1 MEIKKNITEV
11 NRTVKPERDI
21 KYIVVHYTGN
31 KGDTAYNNTKYFK
44 TVNRSASAHYFVDER
59 EVWQCVEDKNIA
71 WHCGTNRKYYHA
83 DCRNVNSIGVEMCN
97 SVSKN
102 EAVERNTA
110 ELVRYLV
117 KKYKLNS
124 DRILRHY
131 DVTHKQCPLTMIDE
145 SEWQKFK
152 DSLKEDEPMTE
163 AEKAKMQAIDDSL
176 TNLYGIV
183 NRMVEEMKKK
193 DVVYNTIDEVPEWGR
208 PAVQRL
214 IDEGKLNGTGDTL
227 ALDMTLLRAI
237 VLFGDKE

>member
-1 MEIKKNITEV
+1 MEIKRNITEV
-11 NRTVKPERDI
+11 NRTVKPSREI

-31 KGDTAYNNTKYFK
+31 NGDTAYNNTKYFK
-44 TVNRSASAHYFVDER
+44 TVRRGASAHYFVDEN
-59 EVWQCVEDKNIA
+59 EVWQCVEDKDVA
-71 WHCGTNRKYYHA
+71 WHCGTSGKYYHA
-83 DCRNVNSIGVEMCN
+83 DCRNANSIGVEMCN

-102 EAVERNTA
+102 EVVERNTA
-110 ELVRYLV
+110 ELVRYLI

-145 SEWQKFK
+145 GEWQKFK

-208 PAVQRL
+208 PAVQQL

-237 VLFGDKE
+237 VILG

>member
-1 MEIKKNITEV
+1 MEIKKNLTEV
-11 NRTVKPERDI
+11 NRTVKASREI

-31 KGDTAYNNTKYFK
+31 KGDSAYNNTKYFK
-44 TVNRSASAHYFVDER
+44 TVRRGASAHYFVDET
-59 EVWQCVEDKNIA
+59 EVWQCVEDKDAA
-71 WHCGTNRKYYHA
+71 WHCGTNGKYYHA
-83 DCRNVNSIGVEMCN
+83 DCRNANSIGVEMCN

-152 DSLKEDEPMTE
+152 DNLKEDEPMTE
-163 AEKAKMQAIDDSL
+163 AERQKMKDIDESL
-176 TNLYGIV
+176 TNLYRIV
-183 NRMVEEMKKK
+183 DRMVDEMKKK
-193 DVVYNTIDEVPEWGR
+193 DVVYNTVDEVPEWGR
-208 PAVQRL
+208 AAVQRL
-214 IDEGKLNGTGDTL
+214 IDAGKLNGTGDTL
-227 ALDMTLLRAI
+227 ALDATLLRAI
-237 VLFGDKE
+237 VILG

>member
-1 MEIKKNITEV
+1 MEIKRNITDV
-11 NRTVKPERDI
+11 NRTVKQSREI
-21 KYIVVHYTGN
+21 KYIVVHYTEN

-44 TVNRSASAHYFVDER
+44 TVRRGASAHYFVDEN
-59 EVWQCVEDKNIA
+59 EVWQCVEDKDVA
-71 WHCGTNRKYYHA
+71 WHCGTNGKYYHA
-83 DCRNVNSIGVEMCN
+83 DCRNANSIGVEMCN
-97 SVSKN
+97 SMSKN
-102 EAVERNTA
+102 EVVERNTA
-110 ELVRYLV
+110 ELVRYLI

-131 DVTHKQCPLTMIDE
+131 DVTHKQCPLTMINE
-145 SEWQKFK
+145 GEWQKFK

-176 TNLYGIV
+176 TNLYEIV

>member
-1 MEIKKNITEV
+1 MEIKKNLTEV
-11 NRTVKPERDI
+11 NRTIKPSREI

-31 KGDTAYNNTKYFK
+31 TGDTAYNNTKHFK
-44 TVNRSASAHYFVDER
+44 TVRRGASAHYFVDEN
-59 EVWQCVEDKNIA
+59 EVWQCVKDKDVA
-71 WHCGTNRKYYHA
+71 WHCGTNGKYYHS
-83 DCRNVNSIGVEMCN
+83 DCRNANSIGVEMCN

-152 DSLKEDEPMTE
+152 DNLKEDEPMTE
-163 AEKAKMQAIDDSL
+163 AERQKMKDIDESL

-183 NRMVEEMKKK
+183 NRMVDEMKKK

-208 PAVQRL
+208 AAVQRL
-214 IDEGKLNGTGDTL
+214 IDAGKLNGTGDTL
-227 ALDMTLLRAI
+227 ALDATLLRAI
-237 VLFGDKE
+237 VILG

>member
-1 MEIKKNITEV
+1 MEIKRNITEV
-11 NRTVKPERDI
+11 NRTVKASREI

-31 KGDTAYNNTKYFK
+31 KGDSAYNNTKYYK
-44 TVNRSASAHYFVDER
+44 TVRRGASAHYFVDEN
-59 EVWQCVEDKNIA
+59 EVWQCVEDKDVA
-71 WHCGTNRKYYHA
+71 WHCGTSGRYYHA
-83 DCRNVNSIGVEMCN
+83 DCRNANSIGVEMCN
-97 SVSKN
+97 SMSKN
-102 EAVERNTA
+102 ETVERNTA

-145 SEWQKFK
+145 SEWKRFK

-176 TNLYGIV
+176 TNLYRI
-183 NRMVEEMKKK
+183 VEEMKKK

-227 ALDMTLLRAI
+227 ALDATLLRAI
-237 VLFGDKE
+237 VILEKE

>member
-1 MEIKKNITEV
+1 MKVKKNITEV
-11 NRTVKPERDI
+11 NRTVKPSREI

-31 KGDTAYNNTKYFK
+31 KGDTAYNNTKYYK
-44 TVNRSASAHYFVDER
+44 TVRRGASAHYFVDEN
-59 EVWQCVEDKNIA
+59 EVWQCVEDKDVA
-71 WHCGTNRKYYHA
+71 WHCGTNGKYYHT
-83 DCRNVNSIGVEMCN
+83 DCRNANSIGVEMCN

-110 ELVRYLV
+110 ELVRYLI

-131 DVTHKQCPLTMIDE
+131 DVTHKRCPLTMIDE
-145 SEWQKFK
+145 SEWKRFK
-152 DSLKEDEPMTE
+152 DGLKEDEAMTE

-208 PAVQRL
+208 AAVQRL

-227 ALDMTLLRAI
+227 ALDATLLRAI
-237 VLFGDKE
+237 VLFGDRE

>member
-1 MEIKKNITEV
+1 MEIKRNITEV
-11 NRTVKPERDI
+11 NRTVKPSREI

-31 KGDTAYNNTKYFK
+31 NGDTAYNNTKYFK
-44 TVNRSASAHYFVDER
+44 TVRRGASAHYFVDEN
-59 EVWQCVEDKNIA
+59 EVWQCVEDKDVA
-71 WHCGTNRKYYHA
+71 WHCGTKGRYYHA
-83 DCRNVNSIGVEMCN
+83 DCRNANSIGVEMCN

-152 DSLKEDEPMTE
+152 DNLKEDEPMTE
-163 AEKAKMQAIDDSL
+163 AERQKMKDIDESL

-183 NRMVEEMKKK
+183 NRMVDEMKKK
-193 DVVYNTIDEVPEWGR
+193 DVVYNTVDEVPEWGR
-208 PAVQRL
+208 AAVQRL
-214 IDEGKLNGTGDTL
+214 IDAGKLNGTGDTL
-227 ALDMTLLRAI
+227 ALDATLLRAI
-237 VLFGDKE
+237 VLFG

>member
-11 NRTVKPERDI
+11 NRTVKPSREI

-31 KGDTAYNNTKYFK
+31 KGDSAYNNTKYYK
-44 TVNRSASAHYFVDER
+44 TVRRGASAHYFVDET
-59 EVWQCVEDKNIA
+59 EVWQCVEDKDVA
-71 WHCGTNRKYYHA
+71 WHCGTNGKYYHS
-83 DCRNVNSIGVEMCN
+83 DCRNANSIGVEMCN

-152 DSLKEDEPMTE
+152 DNLKEDEPMTE
-163 AEKAKMQAIDDSL
+163 AERQKMKDIDESL

-183 NRMVEEMKKK
+183 NRMVDEMKKK
-193 DVVYNTIDEVPEWGR
+193 DVVYNTVDEVPEWGR
-208 PAVQRL
+208 AAVQRL

-227 ALDMTLLRAI
+227 ALDATLLRAI
-237 VLFGDKE
+237 VILG